1 MRISDWSSDVCSSDL
16 KRFDK
21 GFVFA
26 RGNEAE
32 IHARE
37 LVSARSCTRIGC
49 LERSLAQN
57 PQILRKTAEAQV
69 AMFCAAHQQMQNMFP
84 RTTDRHVHLHGFAS
98 NPGSRPGPQGG
109 TAAGRRRVG

>member
-1 MRISDWSSDVCSSDL
+1 MKSCPAGVVPLPFPGPAFSHPRPFESLGALGAHMFVEPRA

-57 PQILRKTAEAQV
+57 PQILRKTDDGQDAMYCAE
-69 AMFCAAHQQMQNMFP
+69 QQKMQIK
-84 RTTDRHVHLHGFAS
+84 
-98 NPGSRPGPQGG
+98 
-109 TAAGRRRVG
+109 